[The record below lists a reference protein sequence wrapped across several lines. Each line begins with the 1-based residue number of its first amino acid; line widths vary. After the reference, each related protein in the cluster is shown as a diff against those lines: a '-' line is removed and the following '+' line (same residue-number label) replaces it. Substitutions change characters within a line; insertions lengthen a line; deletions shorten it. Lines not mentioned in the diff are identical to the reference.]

1 MYFAPSIVTVTV
13 ISANKDSEYSVCVE
27 YVVII
32 MKSIV
37 MHEIIIGTCT

>member
-1 MYFAPSIVTVTV
+1 MYFSPSIV
-13 ISANKDSEYSVCVE
+13 ISANKDSSVCVE

-37 MHEIIIGTCT
+37 MHEIIIGTCTC